1 MFGLKLKKRA
11 AESDSAEKVE
21 VRTENA
27 VETVK
32 EEKEEIIN
40 APAVSETETSI
51 APAAEKSLQQ
61 AETEKPS
68 EKVITEFSRFAD
80 ILNKDENAIIE
91 ECKLF
96 QIRNIMGR
104 LSKAIVRHGVED
116 GNTRTLVKNAIKSGL
131 GEIAVAPAY
140 LDNVSDAMK
149 SGEEVKVSAVVDF
162 PFGESSF
169 KVRFS
174 EIKNSVKKGVDGIIT
189 VINTAALKKENAKTL
204 KRELKKTGKIK
215 HVEKGAAVNAEDAA
229 ADDIKQVFK
238 LSERAGIDYVAL
250 MFGSITEAELI
261 AKMKEINAI
270 KSKVPVKVM
279 ANVEN
284 VEGVKTLISLGVKG
298 IITPF
303 ADDVAKELFKEF
315 GIKSEKLL

>member
-11 AESDSAEKVE
+11 AKSDSAEKVNE
-21 VRTENA
+21 TVENT
-27 VETVK
+27 VETVE
-32 EEKEEIIN
+32 EEKEEIIT
-40 APAVSETETSI
+40 APVVSETETSI
-51 APAAEKSLQQ
+51 APAAEKALQRT
-61 AETEKPS
+61 ETEKPS
-68 EKVITEFSRFAD
+68 KRVITEFSRFAD
-80 ILNKDENAIIE
+80 ILNKDENAIID

-104 LSKAIVRHGVED
+104 LSKAIVRHGTDAE
-116 GNTRTLVKNAIKSGL
+116 NTRTLVKNAIKSGL
-131 GEIAVAPAY
+131 GEIAAAPAY

-149 SGEEVKVSAVVDF
+149 AGEEVKVSAVVDF

-204 KRELKKTGKIK
+204 KKELKKTGKIK
-215 HVEKGAAVNAEDAA
+215 GVEKGAAVNAEDAA

-238 LSERAGIDYVAL
+238 LSERTGIEYVAL

-270 KSKVPVKVM
+270 KGKTPVKVM
-279 ANVEN
+279 ANVED
-284 VEGVKTLISLGVKG
+284 VEGVKTLISLGVSG
-298 IITPF
+298 IITPY
-303 ADDVAKELFKEF
+303 ADDIAKELFKEF
-315 GIKSEKLL
+315 KIKSEKLG